1 MLKRLKTKT
10 FSIES
15 EPLPAHADPLEWEEA
30 VEVEPSTD
38 AGGTSSRGRLIGS
51 LQVVLVLLLM
61 AAAIYYSRAPATPTS
76 AGGMSSPL
84 VVDAAPL
91 ASVTVITP
99 IAGVHQVT
107 VTANG
112 SVGVTTYVD
121 LIPQVSGRISQLAP
135 SLAVG
140 GRFRAGETLAVVEQ
154 DEFLLK
160 LRQAAADVEVQR
172 ANLQLQQA
180 KSDAAVQNYAL
191 INPNR
196 NVPALVAL
204 GPQIAQAQ
212 AQLQA
217 AKSREEIA
225 KLELQRTRFT
235 LPFDGMITRSSAQL
249 GQLVSNG
256 KAFGQAY
263 ATDSVELVAPIAQS
277 DLAQLA
283 PVENL
288 RVQVFIAG
296 NQFEASI
303 DRVGAELDPRSRFA
317 KVYIP
322 LSQTML
328 KNTDGADDLLKPGMF
343 ADLVIEGPA
352 HANSLL
358 LPEAAL
364 QGSGAIWVVRGGRL
378 QDVQPTLLGRNA
390 DGIVVAGFDI
400 GEGIVIGSIAGAET
414 GTPVSINT
422 RQERRI

>member
-15 EPLPAHADPLEWEEA
+15 EPLPAHADPLEWEDA
-30 VEVEPSTD
+30 VEVEPSAD

-51 LQVVLVLLLM
+51 LQVFLVLLLM

-76 AGGMSSPL
+76 TGGMSSPL
-84 VVDAAPL
+84 VADAAPL

-217 AKSREEIA
+217 AKSREDIA

-277 DLAQLA
+277 DLAQIA
-283 PVENL
+283 PVGNR

-328 KNTDGADDLLKPGMF
+328 ENTDGADDLLKPGMF

-400 GEGIVIGSIAGAET
+400 GEGIVIGSIAGAQA
-414 GTPVSINT
+414 GTSVSINT
-422 RQERRI
+422 RQERQI

>member
-400 GEGIVIGSIAGAET
+400 GEGIVIGSIAGAQA

-422 RQERRI
+422 RQERQI

>member
-15 EPLPAHADPLEWEEA
+15 EPLPAHADPLEWEDA

-283 PVENL
+283 PVENR

-328 KNTDGADDLLKPGMF
+328 ENTDGADDLLKPGMF

-400 GEGIVIGSIAGAET
+400 GEGIVIGSIAGAQA

-422 RQERRI
+422 RQERQI

>member
-15 EPLPAHADPLEWEEA
+15 EPLPAHADPLKWEEA

-322 LSQTML
+322 LSLTML

-400 GEGIVIGSIAGAET
+400 GEGIVIGSIAGAQA

-422 RQERRI
+422 RQERQI

>member
-15 EPLPAHADPLEWEEA
+15 EPLPAHADPLEWEDA

-154 DEFLLK
+154 EEFLLK

-217 AKSREEIA
+217 AKSREDIA

-400 GEGIVIGSIAGAET
+400 GEGIVIGSIAGAQA

-422 RQERRI
+422 RQERQI

>member
-1 MLKRLKTKT
+1 MLKRLKIKT
-10 FSIES
+10 FSIEN
-15 EPLPAHADPLEWEEA
+15 EPPPAHADPLESEDA
-30 VEVEPSTD
+30 VEGEPTAD
-38 AGGTSSRGRLIGS
+38 AGGTSSRGRLVGS

-61 AAAIYYSRAPATPTS
+61 AAAIYYSRAPATPTF

-84 VVDAAPL
+84 VADAAPL

-107 VTANG
+107 VAANG

-135 SLAVG
+135 SLVVG

-180 KSDAAVQNYAL
+180 KSDSAVQNYAL

-217 AKSREEIA
+217 AKSREDIA

-263 ATDSVELVAPIAQS
+263 ATDSLELVAPIAQL
-277 DLAQLA
+277 DLARLA
-283 PVENL
+283 PVENR

-303 DRVGAELDPRSRFA
+303 DRVGAELDLRSRFA

-322 LSQTML
+322 LSETML
-328 KNTDGADDLLKPGMF
+328 ENTDGADDLLKPGMF

-364 QGSGAIWVVRGGRL
+364 QGSGAIWVVRGGQL
-378 QDVQPTLLGRNA
+378 QDVQPTLLGRND

-400 GEGIVIGSIAGAET
+400 GEGIVIGSIAGAQA

-422 RQERRI
+422 RQERQI

>member
-15 EPLPAHADPLEWEEA
+15 EPLPAYADPLEWEDA

-217 AKSREEIA
+217 AKSREDIA

-343 ADLVIEGPA
+343 ADLVIVGPA

-400 GEGIVIGSIAGAET
+400 GEGIVIGSIAGAQA

-422 RQERRI
+422 RQERQI

>member
-76 AGGMSSPL
+76 AGGMLSPL

-217 AKSREEIA
+217 AKSREDIA

-400 GEGIVIGSIAGAET
+400 GEGIVIGSIAGAQA

-422 RQERRI
+422 RQERQI

>member
-217 AKSREEIA
+217 AKSREDIA

-328 KNTDGADDLLKPGMF
+328 KNTDGADDLLKPGMC

>member
-1 MLKRLKTKT
+1 
-10 FSIES
+10 
-15 EPLPAHADPLEWEEA
+15 
-30 VEVEPSTD
+30 
-38 AGGTSSRGRLIGS
+38 
-51 LQVVLVLLLM
+51 
-61 AAAIYYSRAPATPTS
+61 
-76 AGGMSSPL
+76 MSWPL

-217 AKSREEIA
+217 AKSREDIA

-328 KNTDGADDLLKPGMF
+328 KNIDGADDLLKPGMF

-400 GEGIVIGSIAGAET
+400 GEGIVIGSIAGAQA

-422 RQERRI
+422 RQERQI

>member
-15 EPLPAHADPLEWEEA
+15 EPLPAHADPLEWEDA

-84 VVDAAPL
+84 VADAAPL

-217 AKSREEIA
+217 AKSREDIA

-283 PVENL
+283 PVENR

-400 GEGIVIGSIAGAET
+400 GEGIVIGSIAGAQA

-422 RQERRI
+422 RQERQI

>member
-15 EPLPAHADPLEWEEA
+15 EPLPAHADPLEWEDA

-400 GEGIVIGSIAGAET
+400 GEGIVIGSIAGAQA

-422 RQERRI
+422 RQERQI

>member
-1 MLKRLKTKT
+1 M
-10 FSIES
+10 
-15 EPLPAHADPLEWEEA
+15 
-30 VEVEPSTD
+30 EPSTD

-400 GEGIVIGSIAGAET
+400 GEGIVIGSIAGAQA

-422 RQERRI
+422 RQERQI

>member
-15 EPLPAHADPLEWEEA
+15 EPLPAHVDPLEWEEA

-76 AGGMSSPL
+76 AGGMLSPL

-217 AKSREEIA
+217 AKSREDIA

-400 GEGIVIGSIAGAET
+400 GEGIVIGSIAGAQA

-422 RQERRI
+422 RQERQI

>member
-15 EPLPAHADPLEWEEA
+15 EPLPAHADPLEWEDA

-217 AKSREEIA
+217 AKSREDIA

-277 DLAQLA
+277 NLAQLA

-400 GEGIVIGSIAGAET
+400 GEGIVIGSIAGAQA

-422 RQERRI
+422 RQERQI

>member
-30 VEVEPSTD
+30 VEVEPSTH

-217 AKSREEIA
+217 AKSREDIA

-400 GEGIVIGSIAGAET
+400 GEGIVIGSIAGAQA

-422 RQERRI
+422 RQERQI

>member
-15 EPLPAHADPLEWEEA
+15 EPLPAHADSLESEDT
-30 VEVEPSTD
+30 VEVEPYAD
-38 AGGTSSRGRLIGS
+38 AAGTSSRSRLIGS

-61 AAAIYYSRAPATPTS
+61 AVAIYYSRAPATPTS

-84 VVDAAPL
+84 VADATPL
-91 ASVTVITP
+91 ASVEVITP
-99 IAGVHQVT
+99 VAGVHQVT

-140 GRFRAGETLAVVEQ
+140 GRFRAGETLAVIEQ

-196 NVPALVAL
+196 NVPTLVAL
-204 GPQIAQAQ
+204 GPQIAQAK

-217 AKSREEIA
+217 AKSQEDIA

-235 LPFDGMITRSSAQL
+235 LPFDGMTTRSSAQL

-263 ATDSVELVAPIAQS
+263 ASDSVELVAPIAQS
-277 DLAQLA
+277 DLAQLV
-283 PVENL
+283 PVENR
-288 RVQVFIAG
+288 RVRVSIAG
-296 NQFEASI
+296 NQFEANI

-322 LSQTML
+322 LSDTVL
-328 KNTDGADDLLKPGMF
+328 GSTDGANDLLKPGMF

-352 HANSLL
+352 HANSIL

-364 QGSGAIWVVRGGRL
+364 QGSGAVWVVRGGRL
-378 QDVQPTLLGRNA
+378 QGVQPTLLGRNA

>member
-15 EPLPAHADPLEWEEA
+15 EPLPAYADPLEWEDA

-400 GEGIVIGSIAGAET
+400 GEGIVIGSIAGAQA

-422 RQERRI
+422 RQERQI

>member
-121 LIPQVSGRISQLAP
+121 LMPQVSGRISQLAP

-217 AKSREEIA
+217 AKSREDIA

-400 GEGIVIGSIAGAET
+400 GEGIVIGSIAGAQA

-422 RQERRI
+422 RQERQI

>member
-10 FSIES
+10 FSIAS

-217 AKSREEIA
+217 AKSREDIA

-400 GEGIVIGSIAGAET
+400 GEGIVIGSIAGAQA

-422 RQERRI
+422 RQERQI

>member
-15 EPLPAHADPLEWEEA
+15 EPLPAYADPLEWEDA

-38 AGGTSSRGRLIGS
+38 AGGASPRSRLIGS

-140 GRFRAGETLAVVEQ
+140 GRFRAGETLAVFEQ

-217 AKSREEIA
+217 AKSREDIA

-400 GEGIVIGSIAGAET
+400 GEGIVIGSIAGAQA

-422 RQERRI
+422 RQERQI

>member
-15 EPLPAHADPLEWEEA
+15 EPLPAYADPLEWEDA

-84 VVDAAPL
+84 VADAAPL

-400 GEGIVIGSIAGAET
+400 GEGIVIGSIAGAQA

-422 RQERRI
+422 RQERQI

>member
-1 MLKRLKTKT
+1 MLKRLKIKT
-10 FSIES
+10 FSIEN
-15 EPLPAHADPLEWEEA
+15 EPPPAHADPLESEDA
-30 VEVEPSTD
+30 VEGEPTAD
-38 AGGTSSRGRLIGS
+38 AGGTSSRGRLVGS

-61 AAAIYYSRAPATPTS
+61 AAAIYYSRAPATPTF

-84 VVDAAPL
+84 VADAAPL

-107 VTANG
+107 VAANG

-135 SLAVG
+135 SLVVG

-217 AKSREEIA
+217 AKSREDIA

-263 ATDSVELVAPIAQS
+263 ATDSLELVAPIAQL
-277 DLAQLA
+277 DLARLA
-283 PVENL
+283 PVENR

-303 DRVGAELDPRSRFA
+303 DRVGAELDLRSRFA

-322 LSQTML
+322 LSETML
-328 KNTDGADDLLKPGMF
+328 ENTDGADDLLKPGMF

-352 HANSLL
+352 HANSLI

-364 QGSGAIWVVRGGRL
+364 QGSGTIWVVRGGQL
-378 QDVQPTLLGRNA
+378 QDVQPTLLGRND

-400 GEGIVIGSIAGAET
+400 GEGIVIGSIAGAQA

-422 RQERRI
+422 RQERQI

>member
-15 EPLPAHADPLEWEEA
+15 EPLPAHADPLEWEDA

-322 LSQTML
+322 LSDKML
-328 KNTDGADDLLKPGMF
+328 EKTDGADDLLKPGMF

-400 GEGIVIGSIAGAET
+400 GEGIVIGSIAGAQA

-422 RQERRI
+422 RQERQI

>member
-15 EPLPAHADPLEWEEA
+15 EPLPAHADPLEWEDA

-135 SLAVG
+135 SLVVG

-217 AKSREEIA
+217 AKSREDIA

-322 LSQTML
+322 LSETML
-328 KNTDGADDLLKPGMF
+328 ENTDGADDLLKPGMF

-400 GEGIVIGSIAGAET
+400 GEGIVIGSIAGAQA

-422 RQERRI
+422 RQERQI

>member
-1 MLKRLKTKT
+1 MLKQLKTKT

-15 EPLPAHADPLEWEEA
+15 EPLPAHADPLEWEDA

-217 AKSREEIA
+217 AKSREDIA

-328 KNTDGADDLLKPGMF
+328 ENTDGADDLLKPGMF

-400 GEGIVIGSIAGAET
+400 GEGIVIGSIAGAQA

-422 RQERRI
+422 RQERQI

>member
-217 AKSREEIA
+217 AKSREDIA

-235 LPFDGMITRSSAQL
+235 LPFDGMITRSSAQI

-400 GEGIVIGSIAGAET
+400 GEGIVIGSIAGAQA

-422 RQERRI
+422 RQERQI

>member
-1 MLKRLKTKT
+1 MLKGLKTKT

-217 AKSREEIA
+217 AKSREDIA

-400 GEGIVIGSIAGAET
+400 GEGIVIGSIAGAQA

-422 RQERRI
+422 RQERQI

>member
-1 MLKRLKTKT
+1 MLKRLKIKT
-10 FSIES
+10 FSIEN
-15 EPLPAHADPLEWEEA
+15 EPLPAHADSLESEDA
-30 VEVEPSTD
+30 VEREPTAD
-38 AGGTSSRGRLIGS
+38 TGGTSSRSRLTGS

-76 AGGMSSPL
+76 AGGMSSRL
-84 VVDAAPL
+84 VADAAPT

-107 VTANG
+107 VAANG

-217 AKSREEIA
+217 AKSREDIA

-235 LPFDGMITRSSAQL
+235 LPFDGLITRSSAQL
-249 GQLVSNG
+249 GQLISNG

-263 ATDSVELVAPIAQS
+263 ATGSVELVAPIAQS

-283 PVENL
+283 PVENR

-303 DRVGAELDPRSRFA
+303 DRVGAELDLRSRFA

-322 LSQTML
+322 LSETML
-328 KNTDGADDLLKPGMF
+328 ENTNGADDLLKPGMF
-343 ADLVIEGPA
+343 ADLIIEGPA

-358 LPEAAL
+358 LPEATL
-364 QGSGAIWVVRGGRL
+364 QGNGAIWVVRGGRL

-390 DGIVVAGFDI
+390 NGIVVEGFDI
-400 GEGIVIGSIAGAET
+400 GEGIVIGSIAGAQA

-422 RQERRI
+422 YQERQI

>member
-10 FSIES
+10 FSVES
-15 EPLPAHADPLEWEEA
+15 EPLPAYADPLEWEDA

-217 AKSREEIA
+217 AKSREDIA

-400 GEGIVIGSIAGAET
+400 GEGIVIGSIAGAQA

-422 RQERRI
+422 RQERQI

>member
-15 EPLPAHADPLEWEEA
+15 EPLPAYADPLEWEDA

-84 VVDAAPL
+84 VADAAPL

-196 NVPALVAL
+196 DVPALVAL
-204 GPQIAQAQ
+204 GPQIAQAR

-217 AKSREEIA
+217 AKSREDIA
-225 KLELQRTRFT
+225 KLELQRTRFA

-283 PVENL
+283 PVENR

-296 NQFEASI
+296 NQFETSI

-328 KNTDGADDLLKPGMF
+328 ENTDGADDLLKPGMF

-400 GEGIVIGSIAGAET
+400 GEGIVIGSIAGAQA

-422 RQERRI
+422 RQERQI

>member
-15 EPLPAHADPLEWEEA
+15 EPLPAHADPLEWEDA
-30 VEVEPSTD
+30 VEVEPSAD

-51 LQVVLVLLLM
+51 LQVFLVLLLM

-76 AGGMSSPL
+76 TGGMSSPL
-84 VVDAAPL
+84 VADAAPL

-217 AKSREEIA
+217 AKSREDIA

-277 DLAQLA
+277 DLAQIA
-283 PVENL
+283 PVGNR

-328 KNTDGADDLLKPGMF
+328 KNTDSADDLLKPGMF

-400 GEGIVIGSIAGAET
+400 GEGIVIGSIAGAQA
-414 GTPVSINT
+414 GTSVSINT
-422 RQERRI
+422 RQERQI

>member
-15 EPLPAHADPLEWEEA
+15 EPLPAHADPLEWEDA

-217 AKSREEIA
+217 AKSREDIA

-400 GEGIVIGSIAGAET
+400 GEGIVIGSIAGAQA

-422 RQERRI
+422 RQERQI

>member
-217 AKSREEIA
+217 AKSREDIA

-328 KNTDGADDLLKPGMF
+328 ENTDGADDLLKPGMF

-400 GEGIVIGSIAGAET
+400 GEGIVIGSIAGAQA

-422 RQERRI
+422 RQERQI

>member
-217 AKSREEIA
+217 AKSREDIA

-400 GEGIVIGSIAGAET
+400 GEGIVIGSIAGAQA

-422 RQERRI
+422 RQERQI